1 MQSILL
7 NLITLKATS
16 PNWADFLYLVCGA
29 ARQLVYL
36 FLRPAFC
43 GSQHGLTNL
52 LSVSLRFF
60 PLLCQLIQVLLSGA
74 QGLELLFRPF
84 LTYFFCGAP
93 RRFLLSFF
101 SFFRLGFVFRFGLCL
116 PFQRRGRFHLS
127 FPLSFLRR
135 RGWLRA
141 SVCIWR
147 KFFWLR
153 HFFVRFFVCQ
163 LFGQHWGIL
172 RIFLWFL
179 LFFPFAL

>member
-29 ARQLVYL
+29 ARQLVDL

-93 RRFLLSFF
+93 RRFLLSFL
-101 SFFRLGFVFRFGLCL
+101 SFFVLASSFAAGFAFAFKGGVASASPFLFLALVEGAGSAPVFASGGSSFGCGTFLSASLPAFLGNTG
-116 PFQRRGRFHLS
+116 
-127 FPLSFLRR
+127 
-135 RGWLRA
+135 A
-141 SVCIWR
+141 S
-147 KFFWLR
+147 
-153 HFFVRFFVCQ
+153 
-163 LFGQHWGIL
+163 
-172 RIFLWFL
+172 
-179 LFFPFAL
+179 

>member
-1 MQSILL
+1 METYPRKTSHKQMQSILL

-29 ARQLVYL
+29 ARQLVDL

-93 RRFLLSFF
+93 RRFLLSFL
-101 SFFRLGFVFRFGLCL
+101 SFFVLASSFAAGFAFAFKGGVASASPFLFLALVEGAGSAPVFASGGSSFGCGTFLSASLPAFLGNTG
-116 PFQRRGRFHLS
+116 
-127 FPLSFLRR
+127 
-135 RGWLRA
+135 A
-141 SVCIWR
+141 S
-147 KFFWLR
+147 
-153 HFFVRFFVCQ
+153 
-163 LFGQHWGIL
+163 
-172 RIFLWFL
+172 
-179 LFFPFAL
+179 